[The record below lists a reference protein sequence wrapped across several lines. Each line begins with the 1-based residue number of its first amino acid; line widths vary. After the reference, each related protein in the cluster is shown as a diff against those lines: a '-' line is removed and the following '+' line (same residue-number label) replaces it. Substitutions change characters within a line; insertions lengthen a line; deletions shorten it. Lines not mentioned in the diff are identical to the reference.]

1 MQPATTYMSSFPFT
15 QTNTGIRQPAGL
27 PSVQMPPIV
36 FSPPF
41 SLQPIPTQSF
51 PSPPHPIPQP
61 IPPHLSPPHPI
72 PPQTYPSPP
81 HPITSQPQLNLNQ
94 NLCGN
99 INVFGYFKIC
109 NTRRGGVEIISQ
121 FAIAGSGTLPEFR
134 DHAGGIQEAMQFL
147 AQDIE
152 FWRYQ

>member
-1 MQPATTYMSSFPFT
+1 M
-15 QTNTGIRQPAGL
+15 
-27 PSVQMPPIV
+27 
-36 FSPPF
+36 
-41 SLQPIPTQSF
+41 
-51 PSPPHPIPQP
+51 
-61 IPPHLSPPHPI
+61 
-72 PPQTYPSPP
+72 
-81 HPITSQPQLNLNQ
+81 NQ

-121 FAIAGSGTLPEFR
+121 FAIAGSGTLPEFC

-152 FWRYQ
+152 FWRYQWDSIKEYLFFSETLRFFV